1 MNTIT
6 GSFIFA
12 LEFSTVT
19 TNRADEWFDNVS
31 AKLPAEEAVLVRRA
45 QATLLGNIVVAKP
58 WAPRRG
64 IVPSMATYH
73 GVWSWDAAF
82 HAAGVSHWDAKLAR
96 EQVEIILSG
105 QQPNGML
112 PDLLQENG
120 GVEARVTKP
129 PVMAWAVAVVD
140 RRAPDDAWL
149 RAVYPKLVKNTE
161 F

>member
-1 MNTIT
+1 M
-6 GSFIFA
+6 
-12 LEFSTVT
+12 
-19 TNRADEWFDNVS
+19 R
-31 AKLPAEEAVLVRRA
+31 PAFRIG
-45 QATLLGNIVVAKP
+45 T
-58 WAPRRG
+58 
-64 IVPSMATYH
+64 PS
-73 GVWSWDAAF
+73 S
-82 HAAGVSHWDAKLAR
+82 AR

-149 RAVYPKLVKNTE
+149 AVYPKLVKNTE